1 MADKQ
6 GLQKVL
12 IANRGEIAVRVIR
25 ACKDAGIGSVAV
37 YADPDRDAL
46 FVRLA
51 DEAHSLDGSTPAES
65 YLDIA
70 KIIAVAQKSGAD
82 SVHPGY
88 GFLAENADFAQAVI
102 DAGLIWI
109 GPPPAAIEALGDK
122 ARAKHIAERA
132 DAPLAPGTKDPVKD
146 ADEVVAFAEA
156 NGLPVAI
163 KAVFGGGGRG
173 LKVARTLEEI
183 PDAYE
188 SAVREAVTAFG
199 RGECLVE
206 KFLDQPR
213 HVETQCLADQHGN
226 VVVVSTRDCSLQR
239 RHQKLVEEAPA
250 PFLTEDQVTRL
261 YESSKAILRE
271 AGYVGAGTCEFLVA
285 KDGTISFLEV
295 NTRLQVE
302 HRVSEEVTGIDL
314 VREMFR
320 IAAGEELGYDDPEI
334 RGHSIEFRINA
345 EDGGRNFMP
354 APGTL
359 STWAPPSGPGIRVD
373 GGYLEGET
381 IPGSFDSL
389 VAKLIVTGRDRTQ
402 ALERSRRALDEFV
415 VDGMPTVIPFHQA
428 VVTDPAY
435 VGASTPSGEGEFTV
449 YTTWI
454 ETDFDNQ
461 IEPYAGGHAEADE
474 PGERQRVT
482 VEVGGRGSRSCSRR
496 PRRPVDR
503 RRCGRGSQEAQAGRQ
518 EGRRRSLRRR
528 GHQPDAGHHRQGRR
542 RRGRPGRRGRRR
554 RGPRGH
560 EDGAA
565 AQGPQGR
572 HRHRPRGRGRRHR
585 HQRRR
590 HLRAQGLTRLTPAP
604 RSRPAPPGGA
614 RRRPGAG

>member
-1 MADKQ
+1 MPQ
-6 GLQKVL
+6 TSPVQKVL

-51 DEAHSLDGSTPAES
+51 DEAYALGGSTPGES

-70 KIIAVAQKSGAD
+70 KIIAVAEKAGAD

-88 GFLAENADFAQAVI
+88 GFLAENAEFAQAVL
-102 DAGLIWI
+102 DAGLTWI
-109 GPPPAAIEALGDK
+109 GPPPSAIEALGDK
-122 ARAKHIAERA
+122 AKAKHIAERA
-132 DAPLAPGTKDPVKD
+132 NAPLAPGTKDPVQD
-146 ADEVVAFAEA
+146 AEEVIAFAKE

-173 LKVARTLEEI
+173 LKVARTIEEI

-206 KFLDQPR
+206 KFLDKPR

-239 RHQKLVEEAPA
+239 RNQKLVEEAPA
-250 PFLTEDQVTRL
+250 PFLTDDQVKRL

-271 AGYVGAGTCEFLVA
+271 AGYYGAGTCEFLVA
-285 KDGTISFLEV
+285 QDGTISFLEV

-302 HRVSEEVTGIDL
+302 HCVSEEVTGIDL

-334 RGHSIEFRINA
+334 RGHSIEYRINA

-359 STWAPPSGPGIRVD
+359 SAWRPPSGPGVRVD
-373 GGYLEGET
+373 GGYENGET
-381 IPGSFDSL
+381 VPGSFDSL
-389 VAKLIVTGRDRTQ
+389 IAKLIITGRDRTQ

-415 VDGMPTVIPFHQA
+415 VDGMPTVIPFHRA
-428 VVTDPAY
+428 VVSDPAY
-435 VGASTPSGEGEFTV
+435 IGSPPEAPTSFAV
-449 YTTWI
+449 YTQWI
-454 ETDFDNQ
+454 ETEFDNQ
-461 IEPYAGGHAEADE
+461 IAPYAGDAAEADE
-474 PGERQRVT
+474 VEPRQSVV
-482 VEVGGRGSRSCSRR
+482 VEVGGKRLEVVLPG
-496 PRRPVDR
+496 
-503 RRCGRGSQEAQAGRQ
+503 GLGAITAG
-518 EGRRRSLRRR
+518 GA
-528 GHQPDAGHHRQGRR
+528 AGAASKGKPKRAG
-542 RRGRPGRRGRRR
+542 GKKS
-554 RGPRGH
+554 
-560 EDGAA
+560 GAA
-565 AQGPQGR
+565 ASGDAVTSPMQGTVVKVVVEEGQEVAEGDTVVVIEAMKMEQPLKAHKAGVVT
-572 HRHRPRGRGRRHR
+572 
-585 HQRRR
+585 
-590 HLRAQGLTRLTPAP
+590 GLQAEVGATVTNGAVICEV
-604 RSRPAPPGGA
+604 RSSE
-614 RRRPGAG
+614 